1 MSKSISIFG
10 STGSI
15 GVQTLEIVAND
26 YDSFDIKYL
35 TTNKNIKLLIK
46 QIEKFN
52 PYGIVINDYDSY
64 IEFKRDYNFGGKVL
78 YGKEGLVEAASE
90 KVDVFISA
98 LVGFAGVEPTLEA
111 IRQSN
116 TIALANKETL
126 VSAGAIITDA
136 VKEFNAKLIA
146 IDSEHNAILQCLAG
160 EDTNTVEKL
169 ILTASGGPF
178 RNLPL
183 DDFSKITLKDALKHP
198 NWSMGNKITIDSATM
213 MNKGFEVIEAKWL
226 FDVELSS
233 IDVVIH
239 PQSIIHSMVQFRDG
253 SIKAQLGPPDMRI
266 PISYAINYPNR
277 KLYDFPR
284 LDLLSIGRLDFWE
297 PDLSKYQCLSLAYN
311 AINIGGNIPCA
322 LNAANEVCVQS
333 FLEEKIRFVDIPII
347 LNNILDK
354 VEHIKN
360 PNLSEIIETD
370 NLVRE
375 LAILLINE

>member
-1 MSKSISIFG
+1 MSKTISILG

-15 GVQTLEIVAND
+15 GTQTLEIVAND
-26 YDSFDIKYL
+26 YESFDIKYL
-35 TTNKNIKLLIK
+35 TTNKNIELLIN

-52 PYGIVINDYDSY
+52 PYGVVINDYDSY
-64 IEFKRDYNFGGKVL
+64 IEFKKHHNFGGKVL
-78 YGKEGLVEAASE
+78 YGQDGLVEAASE

-136 VKEFNAKLIA
+136 VKKFNAKLIA

-160 EDTNTVEKL
+160 EDSNTVEKL

-178 RNLPL
+178 RNLPI
-183 DDFSKITLKDALKHP
+183 DEFSKITLKDALKHP

-226 FDVELSS
+226 FDVELST

-277 KLYDFPR
+277 KQYDFPR
-284 LDLLSIGRLDFWE
+284 LDLLSIGRFDFWE
-297 PDLSKYQCLSLAYN
+297 PDLSKYQCLGLAYN

-333 FLEEKIRFVDIPII
+333 FLEERIRFVDIPII

-354 VEHIKN
+354 VEYIKN

-370 NLVRE
+370 SIVRD